1 MSNVSSS
8 NSQGV
13 HVPKLRFPGFEGE
26 WEEKSLSD
34 IATGFDYGMNA
45 ASGVFDG
52 SNKYIRIT
60 DIDEES
66 RCYTD
71 ENPVSPKGELDDKYL
86 VRENDILFARTGA
99 STGKTYLYKKS
110 DGKLYFAGFLIR
122 ISVNC
127 DNNSIFVYNATLTDR
142 YNRWVRLTS
151 MRSGQPGINS
161 QEYSSYKTYYPL
173 LAEQNKIAS
182 FLKKLDKRIEK
193 QRKLVELLKSYKR
206 GVSTAL
212 FTRKLR
218 LSEPRSSYAAEWSKK
233 YLGNIFSERAEKA
246 TGNERL
252 LAVTINSGVQD
263 RTDLDLKDNSS
274 DDKRN
279 YRVVRVGDLAYNT
292 MRMWQ
297 GACGVSEFDGIV
309 SPAYTVLYVADSS
322 ENFAPFWGYYFKE
335 ISMLHTFQRNSQG
348 LTSDTW
354 NLKYEKFAHISV
366 YAPSFQEQ
374 VQIVEFLDHISDKIT
389 TNENLL
395 NALVKYKRGLL
406 SLLFI

>member
-206 GVSTAL
+206 GAAKRLFSSVATYAQTVLLKDYADISTGCSNTQDAIPDGEYP
-212 FTRKLR
+212 FFI
-218 LSEPRSSYAAEWSKK
+218 RSQTVARSNRYIFDGEAVLTIGDGQIGKVFHYINGKFDCHQRVYMITQFSQYLNGK
-233 YLGNIFSERAEKA
+233 YFYHYFSEHFYDRAIRMSAKNTVDSVRMEMIADMPITLPDVKA
-246 TGNERL
+246 QN
-252 LAVTINSGVQD
+252 
-263 RTDLDLKDNSS
+263 
-274 DDKRN
+274 
-279 YRVVRVGDLAYNT
+279 
-292 MRMWQ
+292 
-297 GACGVSEFDGIV
+297 
-309 SPAYTVLYVADSS
+309 
-322 ENFAPFWGYYFKE
+322 
-335 ISMLHTFQRNSQG
+335 
-348 LTSDTW
+348 
-354 NLKYEKFAHISV
+354 
-366 YAPSFQEQ
+366 
-374 VQIVEFLDHISDKIT
+374 QIVNILDSIDSLIGKGELILS
-389 TNENLL
+389 N
-395 NALVKYKRGLL
+395 L
-406 SLLFI
+406 SLMKQGFLQQFFT

>member
-1 MSNVSSS
+1 MYGKLDFLNCAFGIVPPELDGYESTLDAPAFDISNI
-8 NSQGV
+8 NSTF
-13 HVPKLRFPGFEGE
+13 L
-26 WEEKSLSD
+26 LSRIIQRDFYKKNGD
-34 IATGFDYGMNA
+34 IAN
-45 ASGVFDG
+45 G
-52 SNKYIRIT
+52 SRKAKRIHPDT
-60 DIDEES
+60 FLSMEI
-66 RCYTD
+66 T
-71 ENPVSPKGELDDKYL
+71 SP
-86 VRENDILFARTGA
+86 
-99 STGKTYLYKKS
+99 
-110 DGKLYFAGFLIR
+110 
-122 ISVNC
+122 
-127 DNNSIFVYNATLTDR
+127 TL
-142 YNRWVRLTS
+142 
-151 MRSGQPGINS
+151 
-161 QEYSSYKTYYPL
+161 QEQ
-173 LAEQNKIAS
+173 EKIAE
-182 FLKKLDKRIEK
+182 FIICLDKRIEK
-193 QRKLVELLKSYKR
+193 QRKLVEHLKSYKR

>member
-26 WEEKSLSD
+26 WSVHLLSE
-34 IATGFDYGMNA
+34 YL
-45 ASGVFDG
+45 S
-52 SNKYIRIT
+52 
-60 DIDEES
+60 ES
-66 RCYTD
+66 KI
-71 ENPVSPKGELDDKYL
+71 PG
-86 VRENDILFARTGA
+86 
-99 STGKTYLYKKS
+99 S
-110 DGKLYFAGFLIR
+110 DGKQAKKLSVKLWAKGVVEKNTVFEGSENTQYYIRKAGQLMYGKLDFLNCAFGIVPPELDGYESTLDAPAFD
-122 ISVNC
+122 ISN
-127 DNNSIFVYNATLTDR
+127 
-142 YNRWVRLTS
+142 
-151 MRSGQPGINS
+151 INS
-161 QEYSSYKTYYPL
+161 TFLLSRIIQRDFYKKNGDIANGSRKAKRIHPDTFLSMEITSPTLQEQ
-173 LAEQNKIAS
+173 EKIAE
-182 FLKKLDKRIEK
+182 FIICLDKRIEK
-193 QRKLVELLKSYKR
+193 QRKLVEHLKSYKR

-374 VQIVEFLDHISDKIT
+374 VQIAEFLDHISDKIT

>member
-1 MSNVSSS
+1 M
-8 NSQGV
+8 
-13 HVPKLRFPGFEGE
+13 
-26 WEEKSLSD
+26 
-34 IATGFDYGMNA
+34 
-45 ASGVFDG
+45 
-52 SNKYIRIT
+52 
-60 DIDEES
+60 
-66 RCYTD
+66 
-71 ENPVSPKGELDDKYL
+71 
-86 VRENDILFARTGA
+86 
-99 STGKTYLYKKS
+99 
-110 DGKLYFAGFLIR
+110 
-122 ISVNC
+122 
-127 DNNSIFVYNATLTDR
+127 
-142 YNRWVRLTS
+142 
-151 MRSGQPGINS
+151 
-161 QEYSSYKTYYPL
+161 
-173 LAEQNKIAS
+173 
-182 FLKKLDKRIEK
+182 
-193 QRKLVELLKSYKR
+193 
-206 GVSTAL
+206 
-212 FTRKLR
+212 
-218 LSEPRSSYAAEWSKK
+218 
-233 YLGNIFSERAEKA
+233 
-246 TGNERL
+246 
-252 LAVTINSGVQD
+252 QD

-374 VQIVEFLDHISDKIT
+374 VQIAEFLDHISDKIT

>member
-1 MSNVSSS
+1 
-8 NSQGV
+8 
-13 HVPKLRFPGFEGE
+13 
-26 WEEKSLSD
+26 
-34 IATGFDYGMNA
+34 MNA

-206 GVSTAL
+206 GALSKLFPKNGENTPEYRFAGFTEPWRKRLLGELGSVSMCKRIFKEQTSEVGEIPFYKIGTFGRTADSFISREL
-212 FTRKLR
+212 FEEYKAKY
-218 LSEPRSSYAAEWSKK
+218 SYPTKGTILISASGSIGRTVE
-233 YLGNIFSERAEKA
+233 F
-246 TGNERL
+246 TGNDEYF
-252 LAVTINSGVQD
+252 QD
-263 RTDLDLKDNSS
+263 SNIVWLTHDKQLDDTFLK
-274 DDKRN
+274 
-279 YRVVRVGDLAYNT
+279 
-292 MRMWQ
+292 
-297 GACGVSEFDGIV
+297 CF
-309 SPAYTVLYVADSS
+309 
-322 ENFAPFWGYYFKE
+322 
-335 ISMLHTFQRNSQG
+335 
-348 LTSDTW
+348 
-354 NLKYEKFAHISV
+354 YE
-366 YAPSFQEQ
+366 
-374 VQIVEFLDHISDKIT
+374 IVEWVGIEGSTIKRLYNDNILKTKI
-389 TNENLL
+389 
-395 NALVKYKRGLL
+395 ALPSIEEQQTIGKFFRNIDVWITLHQKQFDMLQEKKSGLL
-406 SLLFI
+406 QQLFM

>member
-1 MSNVSSS
+1 
-8 NSQGV
+8 
-13 HVPKLRFPGFEGE
+13 
-26 WEEKSLSD
+26 
-34 IATGFDYGMNA
+34 MNA

-206 GVSTAL
+206 GFLNSYISQNEPSWE
-212 FTRKLR
+212 KMR
-218 LSEPRSSYAAEWSKK
+218 LSDI
-233 YLGNIFSERAEKA
+233 LSERKEYCEKDGTYSHA
-246 TGNERL
+246 TL
-252 LAVTINSGVQD
+252 SKDGVYGKSD
-263 RTDLDLKDNSS
+263 RYDRDYLVSS
-274 DDKRN
+274 DDKK
-279 YRVVRVGDLAYNT
+279 YKVTHMGDLCYNPANLKFGVICINTYGDAIFSPIYVTFEISEQHITEFVGAYL
-292 MRMWQ
+292 MRPDFINQALRFQEGTVYERM
-297 GACGVSEFDGIV
+297 AV
-309 SPAYTVLYVADSS
+309 SPDDLLAMSIHLPPKSEQDKLAKGLSKMQMKIQAEEDVLNKTVL
-322 ENFAPFWGYYFKE
+322 
-335 ISMLHTFQRNSQG
+335 
-348 LTSDTW
+348 
-354 NLKYEKFAHISV
+354 LKKA
-366 YAPSFQEQ
+366 
-374 VQIVEFLDHISDKIT
+374 
-389 TNENLL
+389 
-395 NALVKYKRGLL
+395 LL